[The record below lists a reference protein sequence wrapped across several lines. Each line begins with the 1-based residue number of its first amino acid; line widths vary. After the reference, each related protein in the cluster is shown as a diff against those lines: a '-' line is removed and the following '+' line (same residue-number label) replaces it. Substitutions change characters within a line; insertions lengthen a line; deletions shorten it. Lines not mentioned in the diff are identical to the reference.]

1 MRSTIRSLEQIPP
14 KSKTLAIRICF
25 KILVW
30 RESFS
35 AKRIHFAG
43 MRASLGLF
51 AALASPAFAHSGI
64 GINGGQLSQ
73 VANRHIE
80 FIGGPAY
87 ESIIFALSD
96 ARQKPV
102 RAAGSAAYATIIQEQ
117 RQLRIPLAP
126 DGENWLSANLPA
138 PLLLGASI
146 SVFVE
151 LASGETLQAQFEA
164 R

>member
-1 MRSTIRSLEQIPP
+1 MLFTIRSLG
-14 KSKTLAIRICF
+14 LALCA
-25 KILVW
+25 V
-30 RESFS
+30 
-35 AKRIHFAG
+35 
-43 MRASLGLF
+43 
-51 AALASPAFAHSGI
+51 LASPALAHSGI
-64 GINGGQLSQ
+64 GINGGQLSEA
-73 VANRHIE
+73 ANRHIE

-96 ARQKPV
+96 ARQKPI
-102 RAAGSAAYATIIQEQ
+102 RAAGSAAYATIIQQ
-117 RQLRIPLAP
+117 QQQLRIPLIP

-151 LASGETLQAQFEA
+151 LATGETLQAQFEA

>member
-1 MRSTIRSLEQIPP
+1 MHFTIRSLEQIPP
-14 KSKTLAIRICF
+14 KLTTLAIRICSR
-25 KILVW
+25 ILIW
-30 RESFS
+30 RTSFS
-35 AKRIHFAG
+35 AKRFHFAG
-43 MRASLGLF
+43 MRAGLGLC
-51 AALASPAFAHSGI
+51 AGLASPALAHSGI

-73 VANRHIE
+73 AANRHIE

-87 ESIIFALSD
+87 DSIIFALSD
-96 ARQKPV
+96 ARQKPI
-102 RAAGSAAYATIIQEQ
+102 RAAGSAAYATIIQQ
-117 RQLRIPLAP
+117 QQQLRIPLAP

-138 PLLLGASI
+138 PLRLGASI